1 MNNIKKSTPIVVA
14 SLAILLVL
22 AGCVSK
28 PSVSM
33 INQNQS
39 DSKAVKRGEPRN
51 GRMPDFGQP
60 ERPADLRGVV
70 TAVVG
75 NEATILKIAL
85 NQGRRPSSTE
95 PNISSSTSGA
105 PTLSLNGNA
114 NRARG
119 GQGNFG
125 GPGGP
130 EGGPGMGDSSTT
142 NRASML
148 ANLKA
153 MSTGQEKIII
163 PVGIKMMKSET
174 DATGKR
180 TMIEASLTDIIAD
193 KMITVWLNTSVTD
206 KKIADFIL
214 IN

>member
-1 MNNIKKSTPIVVA
+1 MGVA
-14 SLAILLVL
+14 LMAVLLVL
-22 AGCVSK
+22 SGCASK
-28 PSVSM
+28 QASPMTS
-33 INQNQS
+33 QNQS
-39 DSKAVKRGEPRN
+39 DSKVAQRGGDEPRN

-60 ERPADLRGVV
+60 ERVADLRGVV
-70 TAVVG
+70 TTVVG
-75 NEATILKIAL
+75 NEVTVLKIAL
-85 NQGRRPSSTE
+85 NQERRASSTE
-95 PNISSSTSGA
+95 SNTGSSTSEA
-105 PTLSLNGNA
+105 PALSLNGSVN
-114 NRARG
+114 NIRG
-119 GQGNFG
+119 SQGNFG

-130 EGGPGMGDSSTT
+130 GGGPGQGDPSAT
-142 NRASML
+142 NRTTML

-163 PVGIKMMKSET
+163 PVGIKMMKSEI

-180 TMIEASLTDIIAD
+180 TMIEASLTDVIAD